1 MKKYFFLI
9 LTLCLFSATFSFGQ
23 SYKYIYYFD
32 GQLNQAT
39 AKKSTIIAKG
49 FIEKDGLLKLDYFS
63 KLDNFLFMSAHYLD
77 SSLNRMEGA
86 FTEFSIN
93 GNIKKQGNFIKDQK
107 EGSWQ
112 TWDTSGFRT
121 DSAFYKNDRRLFSAT
136 YGYFKNG
143 QLSYVS
149 FTDSVA
155 DTLKTISYNEKKEAV
170 SEVFFKGNKGISKKF
185 NAGSILIDTL
195 NTREEREAEFNG
207 GIIEWQHYL
216 MTHLDPSTPVNR
228 GAPKGQYQVFVKFR
242 VSKEGKISD
251 VVAETNFGYGM
262 EKEVI
267 RIIKTGPDWIPA
279 SQYGRKVNAYRRQP
293 VTFSV
298 EEK

>member
-1 MKKYFFLI
+1 MLTACFI
-9 LTLCLFSATFSFGQ
+9 LSGFSFGQ

-32 GQLNQAT
+32 GQLNHAT

-49 FIEKDGLLKLDYFS
+49 FMEKDGLLKLDYFS
-63 KLDNFLFMSAHYLD
+63 KLDNFLFMTAHYLD
-77 SSLNRMEGA
+77 SSLNQMEGQ
-86 FTEFSIN
+86 FTEFSVK
-93 GNIKKQGNFIKDQK
+93 GDIKKQGYYLKDQK
-107 EGSWQ
+107 EGSWL
-112 TWDTSGFRT
+112 TFDTSGFRT
-121 DSAFYKNDRRLFSAT
+121 DSTFFKNDKRIFYVN

-149 FTDSVA
+149 YTDSLA
-155 DTLKTISYNEKKEAV
+155 DTLKTISYNDKQEV
-170 SEVFFKGNKGISKKF
+170 INDVFFKGNNGRSIKYV
-185 NAGSILIDTL
+185 AGKMVVDTL
-195 NTREEREAEFNG
+195 TTRAESEAIFPG
-207 GIIEWQHYL
+207 GSTGWINYL
-216 MTHLDPSTPVNR
+216 IGNLDAATPVDH

-267 RIIKTGPDWIPA
+267 RIIKSGPDWIPA

-293 VTFSV
+293 VTFAVV
-298 EEK
+298 EK